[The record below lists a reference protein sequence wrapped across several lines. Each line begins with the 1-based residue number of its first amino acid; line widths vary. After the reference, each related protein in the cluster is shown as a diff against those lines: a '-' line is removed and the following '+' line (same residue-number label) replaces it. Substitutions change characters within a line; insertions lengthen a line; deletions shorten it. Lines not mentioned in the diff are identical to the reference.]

1 MSNSILSIKIVAQ
14 VLRSNIPLTY
24 SAEEAE
30 SELFV
35 HRGIFFYRASEKQS
49 NTTGKKTFL
58 WNHLKNN
65 RPPLLAHI
73 LINKSLGEHGDN
85 EKETLDTTA
94 MHL

>member
-30 SELFV
+30 PELFV

-49 NTTGKKTFL
+49 NTTGKKNF
-58 WNHLKNN
+58 
-65 RPPLLAHI
+65 PLEPSKKYQTAPISSYL
-73 LINKSLGEHGDN
+73 NQQKSRG
-85 EKETLDTTA
+85 TWR
-94 MHL
+94 